1 MRRQIAIRHVQP
13 SRVLSL
19 VLMTNAL
26 TTVDSDNRSVA
37 QWSAVGD
44 PMPDNAAWAQ
54 KHKSM
59 PREPMTGNVKLF
71 QKGSGFW
78 TAAMRAQFTQ
88 QGDQIQLQAWLPIS
102 IFARIAALF
111 MLPAEMHIR
120 SGGFRA
126 VLPRKIARTAVNDL
140 LQQVG

>member
-1 MRRQIAIRHVQP
+1 
-13 SRVLSL
+13 
-19 VLMTNAL
+19 MTTAL
-26 TTVDSDNRSVA
+26 TTVDSSKRTLVTFPM
-37 QWSAVGD
+37 QGD
-44 PMPDNAAWAQ
+44 PWPTIATWAQ
-54 KHKSM
+54 KHKFL
-59 PREPMTGNVKLF
+59 PREPQTGNIKLF

-88 QGDQIQLQAWLPIS
+88 RGDQIELQAWLPIS

-126 VLPRKIARTAVNDL
+126 VLPRKIARQAINDL
-140 LQQVG
+140 LQQVGAPPIP

>member
-1 MRRQIAIRHVQP
+1 
-13 SRVLSL
+13 
-19 VLMTNAL
+19 MTTAL
-26 TTVDSDNRSVA
+26 TTVDRDKRTVVEF
-37 QWSAVGD
+37 QLRGD
-44 PMPDNAAWAQ
+44 PWPTIGAWAK
-54 KHKSM
+54 KHKFL
-59 PREPMTGNVKLF
+59 PRDPQTGHTKLF

-88 QGDQIQLQAWLPIS
+88 RGDRMELQAWLPIS

-126 VLPRKIARTAVNDL
+126 MLPRKIAREAINDL
-140 LQQVG
+140 LQQVGAPPIP

>member
-1 MRRQIAIRHVQP
+1 
-13 SRVLSL
+13 
-19 VLMTNAL
+19 MTQAL
-26 TTVDSDNRSVA
+26 TTVDQNKRSVVM
-37 QWSAVGD
+37 WSVRGD
-44 PMPDNAAWAQ
+44 PWPTIAAWAQ
-54 KHKSM
+54 KHRFM
-59 PREPMTGNVKLF
+59 PRDPQTGNVKLF

-88 QGDQIQLQAWLPIS
+88 RGDQMEMQAWLPIS

-126 VLPRKIARTAVNDL
+126 VLPRKIARNAVNEL
-140 LQQVG
+140 LQQVGAPPIP

>member
-1 MRRQIAIRHVQP
+1 
-13 SRVLSL
+13 
-19 VLMTNAL
+19 MTTAL
-26 TTVDSDNRSVA
+26 TTIDSDKRSVVNF
-37 QWSAVGD
+37 QLRGD
-44 PMPDNAAWAQ
+44 PWPTIAAWAQ
-54 KHKSM
+54 KHKFM
-59 PREPMTGNVKLF
+59 PREPQTGNVKLF

-88 QGDQIQLQAWLPIS
+88 RGDQMELQAWLPIG

-126 VLPRKIARTAVNDL
+126 VLPRKIARNAVNEL
-140 LQQVG
+140 LQQVGAPPIP

>member
-1 MRRQIAIRHVQP
+1 
-13 SRVLSL
+13 
-19 VLMTNAL
+19 MTQAL
-26 TTVDSDNRSVA
+26 TTVDSNKRSV
-37 QWSAVGD
+37 VTFPLRGD
-44 PMPDNAAWAQ
+44 PWPVIAGWAQ
-54 KHKSM
+54 KHKFM
-59 PREPMTGNVKLF
+59 PREPQTGNIKLF

-88 QGDQIQLQAWLPIS
+88 QGDQIELQAWLPIS

-126 VLPRKIARTAVNDL
+126 VLPRKIAREAINELL
-140 LQQVG
+140 LQVGATPIP

>member
-1 MRRQIAIRHVQP
+1 M
-13 SRVLSL
+13 LSL

-26 TTVDSDNRSVA
+26 TTVDSDKRSVVVWNLA
-37 QWSAVGD
+37 GD
-44 PMPDNAAWAQ
+44 PWPVIAAWAQ
-54 KHKSM
+54 KHKFL
-59 PREPMTGNVKLF
+59 PREPQTGNVKVF

-88 QGDQIQLQAWLPIS
+88 QGDRMQIEAWLPIS
-102 IFARIAALF
+102 LFARIAALF

-126 VLPRKIARTAVNDL
+126 VLPRKIAREAVNEL
-140 LQQVG
+140 LRQVGAQPIP